1 MLCYAMPIASASLR
15 ATHAYRPPKAQ
26 CVSEQWWSLSQA
38 TTTTATGW
46 ISVQAPP
53 GDSEPGN
60 RVLPLAF
67 HGNGSP
73 GHTGYQTSVNVNG
86 AAHGSI
92 PHTGVC
98 SPLSRLDSQSK
109 LVVVQTEREKMPR
122 PVTLGLGPGGVPDS
136 RSRRLGAEHVVVLAT
151 EATTPSFSVTDGASH
166 RKRPTPR
173 GPDRRTAGRFLVPR
187 KARRVAGAGREATR
201 GPGPGGAIRIRRWR
215 RRSTRCHL
223 IAPTQ
228 SLRYTYPGTGTI
240 SGKNKIK

>member
-38 TTTTATGW
+38 TTTATGW

-53 GDSEPGN
+53 GDSEPGT

-98 SPLSRLDSQSK
+98 NPLSKLDSQSK
-109 LVVVQTEREKMPR
+109 LVVVQTERGKMPR
-122 PVTLGLGPGGVPDS
+122 PVTLGLGPRGGGGS
-136 RSRRLGAEHVVVLAT
+136 RSRRLGAEHVVLPAT
-151 EATTPSFSVTDGASH
+151 EATTPSFSVTDRASH

-173 GPDRRTAGRFLVPR
+173 GPED
-187 KARRVAGAGREATR
+187 ARAVFSATKSTQGGAGAGREATR
-201 GPGPGGAIRIRRWR
+201 GPGPGRGGGASAIRIRRWR

-223 IAPTQ
+223 ITPAQ
-228 SLRYTYPGTGTI
+228 SLRCTYPGTGTI
-240 SGKNKIK
+240 SGIK